1 MEKPPDN
8 DRLLDREE
16 VSCSTAISPPDAI
29 RLQQWLLGHEGLGVT
44 ELRVFD
50 PWPQVAYA
58 DTPDAVVDLCH
69 EMEGRTSGIYTGVQ
83 PRPVQFFD
91 RAPNR
96 WVRARGGLT
105 GNCARDHDIEY
116 ITDAFFDIDA
126 VSSQRRDGHP
136 ASPGELEQTLQ
147 AAKQLIRQDGLGL
160 ESVICCSGNGHYVLL
175 PIVPISVDGDQ
186 VARQFDSFCR
196 QLAGTVSAL
205 FPGVRIDPVYNRSRV
220 MRVMG
225 TLNGKGEPVSGRSHR
240 RAYFVTEPMPIRSVS
255 LHHMILNTEVENR
268 TELERHLAT
277 GLKCDLVAVEG
288 CEFIQYCR
296 RHAGAVSEPQW
307 FTLITNLA
315 RLQGGVS
322 LIHQISA
329 LDTVRYDRAKTQR
342 VIDRVLCE
350 GYRPASCKTI
360 TGPAMDRPGRGV
372 FRCSRIGKCPVR
384 APMYLAT
391 SHTIYTR

>member
-1 MEKPPDN
+1 MAKPSDN

-16 VSCSTAISPPDAI
+16 VSCSTAISPRDAI
-29 RLQQWLLGHEGLGVT
+29 RLQRWLLGHEGLGVT
-44 ELRVFD
+44 ELRIFD

-58 DTPDAVVDLCH
+58 DSPDAVVDLCR

-83 PRPVQFFD
+83 PRPVYVFD

-96 WVRARGGLT
+96 WVRARGGLR

-116 ITDAFFDIDA
+116 ITGVFFDVDA

-136 ASPGELEQTLQ
+136 ASPRELEQTLR
-147 AAKQLIRQDGLGL
+147 ATKQLIRQDGLGL

-175 PIVPISVDGDQ
+175 PIVPISIDGDQ
-186 VARQFDSFCR
+186 IARQFDSFCR
-196 QLAGTVSAL
+196 QLAKSVSGP
-205 FPGVRIDPVYNRSRV
+205 FPDVRIDPVYNLSRV

-225 TLNGKGEPVSGRSHR
+225 TWNGKGEPGPDRPHR
-240 RAYFVTEPMPIRSVS
+240 RAHFVTEPMPVRSVS
-255 LHHMILNTEVENR
+255 LHHMILNTEVEDR
-268 TELERHLAT
+268 TEVEQHLPT
-277 GLKCDLVAVEG
+277 GLKCDLATVEG

-296 RHAGAVSEPQW
+296 RQARAVSEPQW
-307 FTLITNLA
+307 FALITNLA
-315 RLQGGVS
+315 RLQGGVP

-329 LDTVRYDRAKTQR
+329 LDSARYDRAKTQR
-342 VIDRVLCE
+342 VIDRVFSE
-350 GYRPASCKTI
+350 GYRPAGCRMI
-360 TGPAMDRPGRGV
+360 VGPAMDRPGRGV